1 MYEVVYIALFNC
13 LKHLPG
19 IAIDVVLRIGSN
31 DNNNN
36 DSQIN
41 GGIELKDCLQKG
53 CAGSEN
59 KRI

>member
-36 DSQIN
+36 DNQIN
-41 GGIELKDCLQKG
+41 GGIELKDCL
-53 CAGSEN
+53 
-59 KRI
+59 